1 MASLSAVR
9 STTIAFTTSRDP
21 TKGGSLCRQRCMD
34 CAGAVAGPCCAK
46 NGSNA
51 GKTDRSLIALG
62 NPACPNKFAR
72 RRDGGGASFLVVCGD
87 LKPPAHLVHENE
99 RKRRR
104 YDRATLAAGASW
116 GACDFLARCCTG
128 IGLHNV
134 VAWVLRQ
141 WVALQPQCASTRAR
155 IDTGLFPPSRFIT
168 TMMN

>member
-1 MASLSAVR
+1 
-9 STTIAFTTSRDP
+9 
-21 TKGGSLCRQRCMD
+21 
-34 CAGAVAGPCCAK
+34 
-46 NGSNA
+46 
-51 GKTDRSLIALG
+51 
-62 NPACPNKFAR
+62 
-72 RRDGGGASFLVVCGD
+72 VVCGD
-87 LKPPAHLVHENE
+87 LKPPVHLVHEKE

-168 TMMN
+168 TMMNFGGVPGKAG